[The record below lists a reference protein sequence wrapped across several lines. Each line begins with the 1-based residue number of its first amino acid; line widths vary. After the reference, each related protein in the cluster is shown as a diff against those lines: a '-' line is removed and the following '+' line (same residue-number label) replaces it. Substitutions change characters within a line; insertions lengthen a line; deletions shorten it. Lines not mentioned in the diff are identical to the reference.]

1 MIKAPK
7 SIGYIIVTLFTLLV
21 ATISYFV
28 LLRSLAKF
36 EKAGDAFLELISCTS
51 DIETAKNEV
60 DNLLLQCPDK

>member
-7 SIGYIIVTLFTLLV
+7 SIGYIIVTFFTLLV

-36 EKAGDAFLELISCTS
+36 EKAGDAF
-51 DIETAKNEV
+51 
-60 DNLLLQCPDK
+60 